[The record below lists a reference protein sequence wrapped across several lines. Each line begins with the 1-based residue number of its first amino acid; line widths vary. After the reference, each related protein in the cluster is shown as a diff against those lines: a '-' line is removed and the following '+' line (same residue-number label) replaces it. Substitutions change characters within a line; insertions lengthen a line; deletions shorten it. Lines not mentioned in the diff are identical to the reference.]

1 MALSPRVKSPHPCLI
16 YLRPYLT
23 SSRRLVIARPQAN
36 VNISAPIMSRF
47 DLFFVI
53 LDECN
58 PVTDEAI
65 ARHIID
71 VHREGGGAHLKAV
84 TEDVPFSTDKLRRY
98 IRFARTLNPTLPK
111 DSQKV
116 LTHTSYY
123 PLFCKH
129 TVLPH
134 LTTATTFPH

>member
-1 MALSPRVKSPHPCLI
+1 LLA
-16 YLRPYLT
+16 
-23 SSRRLVIARPQAN
+23 IARPQSN

-116 LTHTSYY
+116 LRRDTHTCTAHY
-123 PLFCKH
+123 PLFQKH
-129 TVLPH
+129 PVLPH
-134 LTTATTFPH
+134 LTTSPFQH